1 MRRKVRQHAG
11 PATTS
16 AARRYGRKAWEKHQ
30 AADSTEDD
38 TTANGESLVDGEVS
52 KTKRA
57 SGSYQTTS
65 TSTMEGRVK
74 EDKMISIKTVTSPIR
89 PVEANGIRLRFRMKV
104 ILAVVAFVA
113 VILFFYPS
121 CKSTTYPTDR
131 FGQHTAYNSTYPMTA
146 PWFSERGTHYRIGLI
161 TDLDHASKND
171 EKTWKSFYKKGVL
184 VIKGDRV
191 QVTWDDAQPT
201 VMTSS
206 LAQGG
211 RSMELSELCV
221 FNGRL
226 YSVDD
231 RTGVVY
237 EIVQTGDKTV
247 AVPWVILGDGNGRS
261 TNKGF
266 KGEWVAVKD
275 DTMYVGGLG
284 KEWTTTTGVVL
295 NTNPQFVK
303 TIGFHGDVAHHD
315 WVGNYNAMR
324 EAAGYSYPGYMIHES
339 GVWSDIHQRWF
350 FLPRRASQF
359 SYNED
364 DDEHRATNLII
375 SCSEDFQDIKVQTIG
390 KLNPIRGFSSFKF
403 IPGTQDQVM
412 VALKTEEDRGAIAT
426 FISVFRVDGKILLT
440 DQRIEGDFKYEG
452 VEFI

>member
-1 MRRKVRQHAG
+1 M
-11 PATTS
+11 TS
-16 AARRYGRKAWEKHQ
+16 
-30 AADSTEDD
+30 
-38 TTANGESLVDGEVS
+38 
-52 KTKRA
+52 
-57 SGSYQTTS
+57 
-65 TSTMEGRVK
+65 
-74 EDKMISIKTVTSPIR
+74 
-89 PVEANGIRLRFRMKV
+89 
-104 ILAVVAFVA
+104 
-113 VILFFYPS
+113 
-121 CKSTTYPTDR
+121 
-131 FGQHTAYNSTYPMTA
+131 
-146 PWFSERGTHYRIGLI
+146 PWFSDRGTHYRIALI

-171 EKTWKSFYKKGVL
+171 EKTWKSFFKKGVL

-191 QVTWDDAQPT
+191 EVIWDESKPT

-211 RSMELSELCV
+211 RSMELSELTV

-266 KGEWVAVKD
+266 KGEWIAVKD
-275 DTMYVGGLG
+275 NTMYVGGLG
-284 KEWTTTTGVVL
+284 KEWTTTTGVVQ
-295 NTNPQFVK
+295 NTNPQWVK

-315 WVGNYNAMR
+315 WVENYNAMR
-324 EAAGYSYPGYMIHES
+324 EAAGCSYPGYMIHES

-350 FLPRRASQF
+350 FLPRRASQL
-359 SYNED
+359 SYNEA

-375 SCSEDFQDIKVQTIG
+375 SCSADFQDI
-390 KLNPIRGFSSFKF
+390 R
-403 IPGTQDQVM
+403 DQVV

-426 FISVFRVDGKILLT
+426 FISVFRLDGKFLLT